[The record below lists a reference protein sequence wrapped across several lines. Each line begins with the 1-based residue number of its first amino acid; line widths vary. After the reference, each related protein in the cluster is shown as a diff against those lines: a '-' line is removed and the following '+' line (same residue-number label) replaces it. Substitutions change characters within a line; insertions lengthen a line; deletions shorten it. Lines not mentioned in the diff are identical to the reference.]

1 MDEVEARLR
10 ARLADT
16 AGSVRS
22 VMDVRAPGRDPGE
35 DYRSALREAVQRR
48 ESAQHDLER
57 YVRRTRSDSSRW

>member
-16 AGSVRS
+16 AGWVRS
-22 VMDVRAPGRDPGE
+22 VMDVRASGRAGE

-48 ESAQHDLER
+48 ESAQHDLES
-57 YVRRTRSDSSRW
+57 YVRRSRSGSSCW